1 MNEMGPPSQGI
12 ATKDDI
18 ELRLGAELEHLPLIR
33 SLASSIAMRADFDL
47 DMIADLKLAVD
58 EACSTLIMRAV
69 PETRMVCRFGLD
81 KGELR
86 FTVSVVTARDTPP
99 STNSFGWQVL
109 TTLTDSA
116 SSWIEGHTGNG
127 QASWVY
133 VELTKRRPETS
144 G

>member
-1 MNEMGPPSQGI
+1 MDPPAQGV
-12 ATKDDI
+12 AAKDDI
-18 ELRLGAELEHLPLIR
+18 ELRLGADLVHLPLIR

-58 EACSTLIMRAV
+58 EACSTLITRAV
-69 PETRMVCRFGLD
+69 PETRMVCQFALD

-86 FTVSVVTARDTPP
+86 FTASVVSASDTLP
-99 STNSFGWQVL
+99 STSSFGWQVL

-133 VELTKRRPETS
+133 VELAKRRPEAT